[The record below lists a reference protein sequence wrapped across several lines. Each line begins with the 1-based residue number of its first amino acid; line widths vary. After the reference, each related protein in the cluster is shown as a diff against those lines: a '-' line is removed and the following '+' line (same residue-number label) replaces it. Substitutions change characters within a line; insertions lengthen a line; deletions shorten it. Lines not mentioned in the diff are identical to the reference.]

1 MSDPHIKYPV
11 IGKEFVDEL
20 RYIDEFMEKN
30 SYNYLHPTLP
40 PVEESTVALLHADN
54 GYLLT
59 SEWVVSQSIS
69 KGKITEEMVIGL
81 YGDVLQSDL
90 EHLEDFLL
98 L

>member
-1 MSDPHIKYPV
+1 MSLWKKTLIT
-11 IGKEFVDEL
+11 I
-20 RYIDEFMEKN
+20 YI
-30 SYNYLHPTLP
+30 TLP

-90 EHLEDFLL
+90 EHGKTSYCHKSCSTNCKDLIL
-98 L
+98 